1 MNRRLPVNILIL
13 LLSCFAATKVTL
25 AQTLIPGVA
34 KGDTFYYTM
43 YGHYSSSDP
52 NAVIHVPPFETNN
65 TEWVCIEITG
75 VSDSI
80 IHHVYTLRFVNGTE
94 SCIDG
99 QTDLTCSLDFSSG
112 FAGVPI
118 CAANLSAGDPL
129 SSVQLTINE
138 TLVWSYPS
146 GEREINHV
154 SWNSSEDYGDCY
166 FDKKTGMLVDLYRV
180 HSFVNPNTNE
190 VIKKADIVK
199 MSSSSLWTIQEIA
212 HARIPTFLYP
222 LLFII
227 GVTLGITVYKIKEKL
242 TKKVS

>member
-1 MNRRLPVNILIL
+1 M
-13 LLSCFAATKVTL
+13 
-25 AQTLIPGVA
+25 AQSLTPGVA
-34 KGDTFYYTM
+34 KDDIFYYTM

-52 NAVIHVPPFETNN
+52 DAVINVPPFEANN
-65 TEWVCIEITG
+65 TEWMRIEITG
-75 VSDSI
+75 VFDSTI
-80 IHHVYTLRFVNGTE
+80 NHVYTLHFFNGTE

-99 QTDLTCSLDFSSG
+99 QTDLTRSLDFSSG

-118 CAANLSAGDPL
+118 FATNLSAGDTL

-180 HSFVNPNTNE
+180 HSFVNPNTDE
-190 VIKKADIVK
+190 VIRKADIVK
-199 MSSSSLWTIQEIA
+199 MSSSSLWTVQECA
-212 HARIPTFLYP
+212 HARIPTFLFP

-227 GVTLGITVYKIKEKL
+227 GVTLGISVYKIKEKL
-242 TKKVS
+242 TKRVS